1 MNDTPTQWFSRKRGN
16 LLLFSDPLH
25 NKITQQS
32 YIYYKNFLGMKM
44 SRISSTELSIT
55 NASAASPELCCVTS
69 FMDYISFF
77 QPLMLTVESRYLK
90 PSRKSLSYWELNYFA
105 KVEEKK
111 LHLVELS
118 RFHLK
123 ISCLSDQ

>member
-1 MNDTPTQWFSRKRGN
+1 
-16 LLLFSDPLH
+16 
-25 NKITQQS
+25 
-32 YIYYKNFLGMKM
+32 M

-55 NASAASPELCCVTS
+55 NASAVSPEFCCVTS

-105 KVEEKK
+105 KVEEKNCIW
-111 LHLVELS
+111 LS
-118 RFHLK
+118 YQDFTLKFHV
-123 ISCLSDQ
+123 